1 MTAKALIIPIVILIA
16 VLVYK
21 TGYFDAHSSSKEM
34 RQFEEETYM
43 RDNHLILLSG
53 NYYWYDV
60 KEHREMKPITD
71 ALDYRCKNDFC
82 KIENYFNYVKKMDYA
97 TGNQQKENN
106 SVDLVMKGQG
116 DCDERSYLLASMML
130 QNGYETII
138 IYTQDHA
145 FAGVH
150 IPNYSTN
157 EPRSYLEHN
166 HKKFYYAETTDPN
179 AYLGGYNGIDTKK
192 FKAIYSV
199 NEKKEIPLGEVH
211 ATIFTE

>member
-1 MTAKALIIPIVILIA
+1 MSAKALIIPVLLLIA
-16 VLVYK
+16 VLVYR

-34 RQFEEETYM
+34 RQLEEATYM

-53 NYYWYDV
+53 IYYWYDV

-82 KIENYFNYVKKMDYA
+82 KIENYFNYVKKMHYEI
-97 TGNQQKENN
+97 GNRQKEKN

-116 DCDERSYLLASMML
+116 DCDERSYLLASMLL

-138 IYTQDHA
+138 VYTQDHA

-150 IPNYSTN
+150 IPNYSTD
-157 EPRSYLEHN
+157 EPRSYLEYE
-166 HKKFYYAETTDPN
+166 HKKFYYAETTNVN
-179 AYLGGYNGIDTKK
+179 AYLGAYNGIEPNK

-199 NEKKEIPLGEVH
+199 NEKKELPLNEVK